1 MLKMEDGKEVCVICA
16 SSSCEKD
23 DHLATVKTL
32 ESWQTLYEAVR
43 VRSHAPIM
51 ELAKHLEGNK
61 IPKILYHRKCRSIF
75 TMKRDLET
83 LKRKANDSL
92 SEDAGASSSS
102 KRLCKRSPS
111 ESRVYNAVCIFCNKV
126 KFLKGSKSRETL
138 TQAIQLRADQTLREC
153 ATLKGD
159 EKILAVT
166 SRDIVAAEAHY
177 HFSCYRNYT
186 RGVKTKQPDQ
196 EKRYEK
202 VEGEALANLFDY
214 IRRDIIPSKKVL
226 PLASL
231 TSKLESFMSAENENL
246 RDSTKK
252 HTVFPRSD
260 AAATINFPL
269 LALAATI
276 RGRRLFEGGVNYTL
290 HDSLLFSSIN
300 FDYVMFKSTIFG
312 SDYC

>member
-1 MLKMEDGKEVCVICA
+1 MQMEDGKEVCVICA
-16 SSSCEKD
+16 SRSCEKD

-32 ESWQTLYEAVR
+32 ESRQTLYEAAR
-43 VRSHAPIM
+43 VRSHAPIL
-51 ELAKHLEGNK
+51 ELAKHLEENE
-61 IPKILYHRKCRSIF
+61 IPKFLYHRKCQSIF

-83 LKRKANDSL
+83 LKSKANDSL

-126 KFLKGSKSRETL
+126 KFLKGSKSCETL

-186 RGVKTKQPDQ
+186 RGSSEDK
-196 EKRYEK
+196 
-202 VEGEALANLFDY
+202 
-214 IRRDIIPSKKVL
+214 
-226 PLASL
+226 
-231 TSKLESFMSAENENL
+231 
-246 RDSTKK
+246 
-252 HTVFPRSD
+252 
-260 AAATINFPL
+260 AT
-269 LALAATI
+269 
-276 RGRRLFEGGVNYTL
+276 
-290 HDSLLFSSIN
+290 
-300 FDYVMFKSTIFG
+300 
-312 SDYC
+312 